1 MSSVLRVSICFSQL
15 VLRFCNEVFY
25 HDYIPIF
32 FFFLFQKF
40 HLFIT
45 YKNTSKHTLELRGT
59 LKENH
64 TGAFLLISAL
74 LWL

>member
-15 VLRFCNEVFY
+15 VLRFCNEVIY

-32 FFFLFQKF
+32 FLFKIF
-40 HLFIT
+40 HLFIP